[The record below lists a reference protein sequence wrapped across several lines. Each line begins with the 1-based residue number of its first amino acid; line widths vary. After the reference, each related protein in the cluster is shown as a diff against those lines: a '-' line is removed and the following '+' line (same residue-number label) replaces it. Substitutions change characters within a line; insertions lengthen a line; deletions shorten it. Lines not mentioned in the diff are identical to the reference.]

1 MVDARGLACPIPV
14 LMTQKELAKGAD
26 SVEVMV
32 DNFAARENVTRLA
45 ESKGFAPY
53 RFGDKVKK
61 GGRYYYNN
69 RGKSLYLFT
78 VGEEPLESGMAM
90 TIEFGKK

>member
-14 LMTQKELAKGAD
+14 LMTQKELAKGAA

-45 ESKGFAPY
+45 ESKGSRPTAT
-53 RFGDKVKK
+53 
-61 GGRYYYNN
+61 
-69 RGKSLYLFT
+69 FT
-78 VGEEPLESGMAM
+78 VPRSLPF
-90 TIEFGKK
+90 T

>member
-45 ESKGFAPY
+45 ESKGYTVAVKEENGEFALTLT
-53 RFGDKVKK
+53 K
-61 GGRYYYNN
+61 
-69 RGKSLYLFT
+69 
-78 VGEEPLESGMAM
+78 
-90 TIEFGKK
+90 